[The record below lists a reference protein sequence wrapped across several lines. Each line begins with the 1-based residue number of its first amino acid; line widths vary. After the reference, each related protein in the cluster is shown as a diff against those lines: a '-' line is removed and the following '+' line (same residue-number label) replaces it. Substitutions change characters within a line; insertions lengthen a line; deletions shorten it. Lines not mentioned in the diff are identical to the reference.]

1 MAILIMEKATNILAD
16 LGVAA
21 YSAIILCAGYCVRWI
36 LLKLKSLIVQDVW
49 KKVDERIEKQ
59 MKSIADLAITNEEK
73 LVDLKKTQDDIYK
86 KFREIKHEI
95 KNNTDSSI
103 NHQVLDSLQSMQDYI
118 NNSKKNDK

>member
-1 MAILIMEKATNILAD
+1 MEKATNFFSDI
-16 LGVAA
+16 GVAA
-21 YSAIILCAGYCVRWI
+21 YSAIILCAGYSVRWI

-59 MKSIADLAITNEEK
+59 MKSIADLATTNEEK
-73 LVDLKKTQDDIYK
+73 LVDL
-86 KFREIKHEI
+86 I
-95 KNNTDSSI
+95 KNNTESSI